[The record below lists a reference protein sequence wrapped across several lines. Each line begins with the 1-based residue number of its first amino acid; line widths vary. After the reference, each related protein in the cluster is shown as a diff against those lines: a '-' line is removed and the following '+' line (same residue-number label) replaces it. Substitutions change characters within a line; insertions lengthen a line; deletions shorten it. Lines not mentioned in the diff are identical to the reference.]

1 VTDRPLS
8 ATRAD
13 LHHIRVRFATFR
25 DLTIDERSAHAAQL
39 SSVPVIERFLL
50 DTCHRV
56 ELVSVDDAP
65 TAGRCVAGRE
75 AIRRVFEVVG
85 GFDSAVI
92 AEEQLLGQ
100 VRAAYEAAL
109 ADGSTG
115 PILNELLRRALRFG
129 RRVRTH
135 ARPGTDRSLADRGA
149 SWLLERLGADPA
161 AVLVAGT
168 GEMGRLAAL
177 RLAGAG
183 HRVTIISRSP
193 ERGRRVLERLVGSQH
208 RLVVGSLEPA
218 TVAGSRAVVL
228 AVRSREP
235 ILSALQLQAG
245 APPWTIDLSTPAAVS
260 ADAAALLG
268 KRLLTLDRLGEISG
282 AAPVLATGVERR
294 LRAEMDDEVE
304 RFVAWLDA
312 RRSGDALAVLH
323 GEADAVRRRHLD
335 RLSRS
340 AGLGPGQLAAVEA
353 ASAAMMGELLHGPS
367 VELRRGGAD
376 AETVRR
382 IFGLEA

>member
-1 VTDRPLS
+1 LS
-8 ATRAD
+8 ATRTD

-39 SSVPVIERFLL
+39 SSVPAVERLLL

-65 TAGRCVAGRE
+65 TAGRCVAGRD

-85 GFDSAVI
+85 GFDSAVV

-135 ARPGTDRSLADRGA
+135 ARPGIDRSLADRGA
-149 SWLLERLGADPA
+149 SWLLERLGAGPA
-161 AVLVAGT
+161 SVLVAGT

-177 RLAGAG
+177 HLADGG
-183 HRVTIISRSP
+183 HRITIISHSA

-218 TVAGSRAVVL
+218 TVASSRAVVL

-245 APPWTIDLSTPAAVS
+245 APPWTIDLSNPVAVS

-268 KRLLTLDRLGEISG
+268 HRLLTLDRLGEIAG
-282 AAPVLATGVERR
+282 AAPVLAPGVERR
-294 LRAEMDDEVE
+294 LRAEIDDEVE

-376 AETVRR
+376 ADTVRR
-382 IFGLEA
+382 IFGLDA

>member
-1 VTDRPLS
+1 MS
-8 ATRAD
+8 ATRTD

-39 SSVPVIERFLL
+39 RSVPTVERLLL

-85 GFDSAVI
+85 GFDSAVV

-161 AVLVAGT
+161 SVLVAGT
-168 GEMGRLAAL
+168 GEIGRLAAL
-177 RLAGAG
+177 HLAAAG
-183 HRVTIISRSP
+183 HRIIIISRSA

-208 RLVVGSLEPA
+208 RLVVGPIEPA
-218 TVAGSRAVVL
+218 LVASSRAVVL

-268 KRLLTLDRLGEISG
+268 HRLLTLDRLGEIAG
-282 AAPVLATGVERR
+282 AAPVLAPGVERR

-376 AETVRR
+376 ADTVRR
-382 IFGLEA
+382 IFGLDA

>member
-1 VTDRPLS
+1 LS
-8 ATRAD
+8 ATRTD

-39 SSVPVIERFLL
+39 SSVPAVERLLL

-56 ELVSVDDAP
+56 ELVSVDDAS
-65 TAGRCVAGRE
+65 TAGQCVAGRE

-85 GFDSAVI
+85 GFDSAVV

-149 SWLLERLGADPA
+149 SWLLERLGPDPA
-161 AVLVAGT
+161 SGLVAGT

-177 RLAGAG
+177 HLARAG
-183 HRVTIISRSP
+183 HRITIISRSA
-193 ERGRRVLERLVGSQH
+193 ERGRRVFERLVGSQH
-208 RLVVGSLEPA
+208 RLVVGPLEPA
-218 TVAGSRAVVL
+218 LVASSRAVVL

-235 ILSALQLQAG
+235 ILSALHLQAG

-268 KRLLTLDRLGEISG
+268 HRLLTLDHLGEIAG
-282 AAPVLATGVERR
+282 AAPVLAPGVERR

-376 AETVRR
+376 ADTVRR
-382 IFGLEA
+382 IFRLDA

>member
-1 VTDRPLS
+1 MS
-8 ATRAD
+8 FARAD

-25 DLTIDERSAHAAQL
+25 DLTTDERAAHAAQL
-39 SSVPVIERFLL
+39 SSVPAVEHLLL

-65 TAGRCVAGRE
+65 TAERCVAGRE
-75 AIRRVFEVVG
+75 AISRVLEVVA
-85 GFDSAVI
+85 GFDSAVV

-115 PILNELLRRALRFG
+115 PILNELFRRALRFG
-129 RRVRTH
+129 RRVRSH

-149 SWLLERLGADPA
+149 SWLLERLGPDPA
-161 AVLVAGT
+161 SVLVAGT

-177 RLAGAG
+177 RLAGAD
-183 HRVTIISRSP
+183 HRITIVSRSE
-193 ERGRRVLERLVGSQH
+193 ERGSRLLEHLPGSQH
-208 RLVVGSLEPA
+208 RLVFGPLDPT
-218 TVAGSRAVVL
+218 TVASSRAVVL

-235 ILSALQLQAG
+235 MLSAVHLETGEL
-245 APPWTIDLSTPAAVS
+245 PWTIDFSTPAAVS
-260 ADAAALLG
+260 ADAAVLLG
-268 KRLLTLDRLGEISG
+268 HRLLTLDRLGEIASE
-282 AAPVLATGVERR
+282 APVLAPGVERR
-294 LRAEMDDEVE
+294 LRAEMNDEVE

-312 RRSGDALAVLH
+312 RRSGDALAILH
-323 GEADAVRRRHLD
+323 GEADAVRRRHLN

-353 ASAAMMGELLHGPS
+353 ASAAMIGELLHGPS

-376 AETVRR
+376 ADAVRR
-382 IFGLEA
+382 IFGLDA

>member
-1 VTDRPLS
+1 MS
-8 ATRAD
+8 ATRTD

-39 SSVPVIERFLL
+39 SSVPTVERLLL

-65 TAGRCVAGRE
+65 TAGRCVAGRQ

-85 GFDSAVI
+85 GFDSAVV

-161 AVLVAGT
+161 SVLVAGT

-177 RLAGAG
+177 HLAGAG
-183 HRVTIISRSP
+183 HRITIISGSA

-218 TVAGSRAVVL
+218 TVASSRALVL

-268 KRLLTLDRLGEISG
+268 HRLLTLDRLGEIAG
-282 AAPVLATGVERR
+282 AAPVLASGVERR

-382 IFGLEA
+382 IFGLDA

>member
-1 VTDRPLS
+1 MS
-8 ATRAD
+8 ATRTD

-39 SSVPVIERFLL
+39 SDVPAIERLLL

-75 AIRRVFEVVG
+75 AVRRVFEVVG
-85 GFDSAVI
+85 GFDSAVV

-149 SWLLERLGADPA
+149 SWLLERLGPDPTP
-161 AVLVAGT
+161 VLVAGT

-177 RLAGAG
+177 HLAGAG
-183 HRVTIISRSP
+183 HRITIISRSA
-193 ERGRRVLERLVGSQH
+193 ERGRRVLERLVGSPH
-208 RLVVGSLEPA
+208 RLVVGPLEPA
-218 TVAGSRAVVL
+218 TVASSRAVVL

-235 ILSALQLQAG
+235 MLCALQLETG
-245 APPWTIDLSTPAAVS
+245 ELPWTLDLSTPAAVS
-260 ADAAALLG
+260 ADAAAQLG
-268 KRLLTLDRLGEISG
+268 DRLLTLDRLGEIAG
-282 AAPVLATGVERR
+282 AAPVLAPGVEQR

-353 ASAAMMGELLHGPS
+353 ASAAMLGELLHGPS

-382 IFGLEA
+382 IFGLDA

>member
-1 VTDRPLS
+1 MS
-8 ATRAD
+8 ATRTD
-13 LHHIRVRFATFR
+13 LHQIRVRFATFR
-25 DLTIDERSAHAAQL
+25 DLTFDERSAHAAQL
-39 SSVPVIERFLL
+39 SIVPAVEHLLL

-75 AIRRVFEVVG
+75 AIMRVLEVVA
-85 GFDSAVI
+85 GFDSAVV

-115 PILNELLRRALRFG
+115 PILNELFQRALRFG
-129 RRVRTH
+129 RRVRSH

-161 AVLVAGT
+161 SVLVAGT
-168 GEMGRLAAL
+168 GEMGRLTAQLFA
-177 RLAGAG
+177 RAG
-183 HRVTIISRSP
+183 HRITIVSGSE
-193 ERGRRVLERLVGSQH
+193 ERGRRVVDHLPGSQH
-208 RLVVGSLEPA
+208 RLVVGPLEPA
-218 TVAGSRAVVL
+218 MVSKARAVVL

-235 ILSALQLQAG
+235 TLSALHLEAG
-245 APPWTIDLSTPAAVS
+245 TLPWTLDLSTPSAVS

-268 KRLLTLDRLGEISG
+268 GRLLSLDGLGEIVG
-282 AAPVLATGVERR
+282 TEPILAPEVERR
-294 LRAEMDDEVE
+294 LRAEMNIEAE
-304 RFVAWLDA
+304 RFVAWLET
-312 RRSGDALAVLH
+312 RRSADALAILH
-323 GEADAVRRRHLD
+323 GEADVVRRRHLD

-340 AGLGPGQLAAVEA
+340 AGLGPEQLAAVEA
-353 ASAAMMGELLHGPS
+353 ASAAMVGELLHGPS

-376 AETVRR
+376 ADTVRR
-382 IFGLEA
+382 IFGLDA

>member
-1 VTDRPLS
+1 LP

-39 SSVPVIERFLL
+39 SSVPAIERLLL

-65 TAGRCVAGRE
+65 TAGRCVAGR
-75 AIRRVFEVVG
+75 AAVRRVFEVVG
-85 GFDSAVI
+85 GFDSAVV

-149 SWLLERLGADPA
+149 SWLRERLGPDPA
-161 AVLVAGT
+161 SVLIAGT
-168 GEMGRLAAL
+168 GEMGRLAAVH
-177 RLAGAG
+177 LAGEG
-183 HRVTIISRSP
+183 HRITIISRSA

-208 RLVVGSLEPA
+208 QLVVGSLEPA
-218 TVAGSRAVVL
+218 MVASSRAVVL

-235 ILSALQLQAG
+235 ILSALELQAG
-245 APPWTIDLSTPAAVS
+245 APPWTLDLSTPAAVS

-268 KRLLTLDRLGEISG
+268 HRLLTLDRLGEIAG
-282 AAPVLATGVERR
+282 AAPVLAPGVERR
-294 LRAEMDDEVE
+294 LRAEMENEVE

-353 ASAAMMGELLHGPS
+353 ASAAMLGELLHGPS

-382 IFGLEA
+382 IFGLDA

>member
-1 VTDRPLS
+1 MS
-8 ATRAD
+8 ATRTD

-39 SSVPVIERFLL
+39 SSVPTVERLLL

-75 AIRRVFEVVG
+75 AVRRVFEVVG
-85 GFDSAVI
+85 GFDSAVV

-161 AVLVAGT
+161 SVLVAGT

-177 RLAGAG
+177 HLAGAG
-183 HRVTIISRSP
+183 HRITIISRSA

-218 TVAGSRAVVL
+218 TVASSRAVVL

-268 KRLLTLDRLGEISG
+268 RRLLTLDRLGEIAG
-282 AAPVLATGVERR
+282 AAPVLAPGVERR

-382 IFGLEA
+382 IFGLDA

>member
-1 VTDRPLS
+1 MS
-8 ATRAD
+8 ATRTD

-39 SSVPVIERFLL
+39 SSVPAVEHLLL

-85 GFDSAVI
+85 GFDSAVV

-115 PILNELLRRALRFG
+115 PILNELFRRALRFG

-149 SWLLERLGADPA
+149 SWVLERLGPDPA
-161 AVLVAGT
+161 SVLVAGT

-177 RLAGAG
+177 HLAAAG
-183 HRVTIISRSP
+183 HRITIVSRSE
-193 ERGRRVLERLVGSQH
+193 ERGRRLLGRLPGSQH
-208 RLVVGSLEPA
+208 RLVVGPLEPA
-218 TVAGSRAVVL
+218 TVASSRAVVL

-235 ILSALQLQAG
+235 MLSAVHLETGEL
-245 APPWTIDLSTPAAVS
+245 PWTLDLSTPAAVS
-260 ADAAALLG
+260 SDAAALLG
-268 KRLLTLDRLGEISG
+268 QRLLTLDRLGEIAG
-282 AAPVLATGVERR
+282 AAPVLEPEVERR
-294 LRAEMDDEVE
+294 LRAEMDGEVE

-323 GEADAVRRRHLD
+323 GAADAVRRRHLD

-376 AETVRR
+376 ADTVRR
-382 IFGLEA
+382 IFGLDA

>member
-1 VTDRPLS
+1 VTDRHLS

-193 ERGRRVLERLVGSQH
+193 DRGRRVLERLVGSQH

-304 RFVAWLDA
+304 RFAAWLDA

>member
-1 VTDRPLS
+1 LS
-8 ATRAD
+8 ATRTD

-25 DLTIDERSAHAAQL
+25 DLTIDERSAHAEQL
-39 SSVPVIERFLL
+39 TSVPAVERLLL

-65 TAGRCVAGRE
+65 TAGRYVAGRE

-85 GFDSAVI
+85 GFDSAVV

-161 AVLVAGT
+161 SVLVAGT

-177 RLAGAG
+177 HLAGAG
-183 HRVTIISRSP
+183 HRITIISRSS

-208 RLVVGSLEPA
+208 RLVVGALEPA
-218 TVAGSRAVVL
+218 TVASSRAVVL

-235 ILSALQLQAG
+235 ILSALQLRAG

-268 KRLLTLDRLGEISG
+268 RRLLTLDRLGETAG
-282 AAPVLATGVERR
+282 APPVLAPGVERR

-376 AETVRR
+376 ADTVRR
-382 IFGLEA
+382 IFGLDA

>member
-1 VTDRPLS
+1 MS
-8 ATRAD
+8 ATGTD

-39 SSVPVIERFLL
+39 SSVRAVERLLL

-56 ELVSVDDAP
+56 ELVSVDDGP
-65 TAGRCVAGRE
+65 TLGRCVAGRE

-85 GFDSAVI
+85 GFDSAVV

-135 ARPGTDRSLADRGA
+135 ARPGSDRSLPDRGA

-161 AVLVAGT
+161 PVLVAGT
-168 GEMGRLAAL
+168 GEMGRLTAQI
-177 RLAGAG
+177 LARAG
-183 HRVTIISRSP
+183 HRLTIASRSE
-193 ERGRRVLERLVGSQH
+193 ERGRRVLERLVGSHH
-208 RLVVGSLEPA
+208 RLVVGSLQPA
-218 TVAGSRAVVL
+218 TVASSRAVVL

-235 ILSALQLQAG
+235 ILSALQLQSG
-245 APPWTIDLSTPAAVS
+245 APWTIDLSTPAAVS
-260 ADAAALLG
+260 PDAAALLG
-268 KRLLTLDRLGEISG
+268 HRLLTLDRLGEIAG
-282 AAPVLATGVERR
+282 AAPILGPGVERR
-294 LRAEMDDEVE
+294 LRAEMNDEVE

-335 RLSRS
+335 QLSRS
-340 AGLGPGQLAAVEA
+340 AGLGPRQLAAVEA

-376 AETVRR
+376 ADTVRR
-382 IFGLEA
+382 IFGLDA

>member
-1 VTDRPLS
+1 M
-8 ATRAD
+8 
-13 LHHIRVRFATFR
+13 
-25 DLTIDERSAHAAQL
+25 
-39 SSVPVIERFLL
+39 
-50 DTCHRV
+50 
-56 ELVSVDDAP
+56 
-65 TAGRCVAGRE
+65 AGRD

-85 GFDSAVI
+85 GFDSAVV

-100 VRAAYEAAL
+100 VRAAYDGAL

-115 PILNELLRRALRFG
+115 PILNELFRRALRFG

-149 SWLLERLGADPA
+149 SWLLERLDTGPA
-161 AVLVAGT
+161 SVLVAGT

-177 RLAGAG
+177 HIAGAG

-193 ERGRRVLERLVGSQH
+193 ERGRSVLERLVGSQH
-208 RLVVGSLEPA
+208 RLVVGPLEPA
-218 TVAGSRAVVL
+218 LVANSPAMVL

-235 ILSALQLQAG
+235 ILSALQLPAG

-268 KRLLTLDRLGEISG
+268 HRLLTLDRLGEIAG
-282 AAPVLATGVERR
+282 AAPVLAPGVKRR

-304 RFVAWLDA
+304 HFVAWLET
-312 RRSGDALAVLH
+312 RRSAGALAILH

-335 RLSRS
+335 RLRRRG
-340 AGLGPGQLAAVEA
+340 GLGPEQLAAVEA

-376 AETVRR
+376 ADTVRR
-382 IFGLEA
+382 IFGLDA